1 MRTLHIYLG
10 GSAKSNTDFFEIDG
24 LTVRFKAH
32 YSRQFTG
39 IKMDH
44 YTEEVQQEYLC
55 YIYYI
60 AVYMFQNYLES
71 YKKKISII
79 GCARDSN

>member
-39 IKMDH
+39 TKMDH

-60 AVYMFQNYLES
+60 KLFTCSKIILNL
-71 YKKKISII
+71 KKISII